1 MTIIVDP
8 DGLAA
13 AGAALAAWQTAAGP
27 TPGTVPAGADSVS
40 NSVAAH
46 LSAHSASLDALLNH
60 GQEVRA
66 AGGAATM
73 HTAASFA
80 MQDQANADLI
90 AGNTSMSGPAA
101 GPGASES
108 VSGPVLPGIPSF
120 SPPSILP
127 GETHSTLLHAGPGAQ
142 AIRDLAN
149 YLQSLAGTLNNIS
162 AEISQAGNAIDASW
176 SDGNQQAGANTTAH
190 ANWLSEIAGYAN
202 RLATASNAAADAFD
216 QALVSTPT
224 PQEFADAHS
233 QLNQAI
239 QANNA
244 SGGLMSGMVS
254 AAAARLAELQGQATD
269 AHAAHHTASSTAM
282 NSIGGPQQSSQ
293 QIANGGG
300 GGTNTGGYSGL
311 GGSGPVGAGG
321 VGPTGSGG
329 YSGLGG
335 LVGGAGAAGGAGGL
349 LGGLGGAG
357 GLQSMLPMLAMLP
370 MMGMTPLMALG
381 GLGRQNTPSNF
392 GAASAGL
399 SPGISPDPGLAG
411 GLGDTLPAA
420 DLGGGVG
427 AAGIEPS
434 GAVASAL
441 PMTSPHPPS
450 ASGVSGAF
458 GGATIPAEAAGTA
471 AASAAGGG
479 GSAYPPPMMGGQG
492 HGGTGAERDMRLFP
506 DRRVVSR
513 PVPNS
518 EAVFGELPRE
528 RRPRAKRAA
537 ATAEGTK
544 AKEGT
549 GER

>member
-1 MTIIVDP
+1 MTISVDP

-13 AGAALAAWQTAAGP
+13 AGTALAAWQTAAGP
-27 TPGTVPAGADSVS
+27 APATVPAGADSVS

-60 GQEVRA
+60 GQQVRT

-80 MQDQANADLI
+80 VQDQANADLI

-101 GPGASES
+101 GSAPSES
-108 VSGPVLPGIPSF
+108 VSGPALPGIPPF
-120 SPPSILP
+120 SPPSMAP
-127 GETHSTLLHAGPGAQ
+127 GETHSTLLHSGPGAQ
-142 AIRDLAN
+142 PTRDFAD
-149 YLQSLAGTLNNIS
+149 YWQSLASTLDNTS
-162 AEISQAGNAIDASW
+162 ADTSQTSAAIDANW
-176 SDGNQQAGANTTAH
+176 SDGNQQAGANTAAH
-190 ANWLSEIAGYAN
+190 ATWLSDIAGYA
-202 RLATASNAAADAFD
+202 RRVASAAYDAADNFE
-216 QALVSTPT
+216 QALASTPT
-224 PQEFADAHS
+224 PLEFADAHS
-233 QLNQAI
+233 QLNQSI

-244 SGGLMSGMVS
+244 SGGLLSGVVS
-254 AAAARLAELQGQATD
+254 AAAARLSGLQGQATD
-269 AHAAHHTASSTAM
+269 AHAAHHTASSAAM
-282 NSIGGPQQSSQ
+282 NSIGGPQQPTQ
-293 QIANGGG
+293 QIANGG

-311 GGSGPVGAGG
+311 GGPVRVSSGGYA
-321 VGPTGSGG
+321 GSGG
-329 YSGLGG
+329 SSGGLLGG
-335 LVGGAGAAGGAGGL
+335 LLGGTGSST
-349 LGGLGGAG
+349 GGLGGAG

-399 SPGISPDPGLAG
+399 PTGISPDPGLAG

-420 DLGGGVG
+420 NLGGGD
-427 AAGIEPS
+427 IEPA

-441 PMTSPHPPS
+441 PMTSPHLPS
-450 ASGVSGAF
+450 AGGVAGPFA
-458 GGATIPAEAAGTA
+458 GATIPAEAAGTA
-471 AASAAGGG
+471 AASTAGGG

-492 HGGTGAERDMRLFP
+492 AGGTGAERDMRLFP

-537 ATAEGTK
+537 ATAEGAKT
-544 AKEGT
+544 KEGT
-549 GER
+549 DER

>member
-13 AGAALAAWQTAAGP
+13 AGTALAAWQTAAGP
-27 TPGTVPAGADSVS
+27 PPGAVPAGADSVS

-60 GQEVRA
+60 GQQVRT

-90 AGNTSMSGPAA
+90 AGSTSMSGPAA
-101 GPGASES
+101 GSAPSES
-108 VSGPVLPGIPSF
+108 VSGPALPGIPQF
-120 SPPSILP
+120 APPSMAS
-127 GETHSTLLHAGPGAQ
+127 GETHSTLLHTGPGAQ
-142 AIRDLAN
+142 PIRDLAN
-149 YLQSLAGTLNNIS
+149 YLQSLASTLNTIS
-162 AEISQAGNAIDASW
+162 ADITQAGNAIDASW
-176 SDGNQQAGANTTAH
+176 SDGSQQAGSNTVGH
-190 ANWLSEIAGYAN
+190 ANWLSDIAGYAN
-202 RLATASNAAADAFD
+202 RLVTASNAAADAFE
-216 QALVSTPT
+216 QALASTPT

-233 QLNQAI
+233 QLNQAV

-254 AAAARLAELQGQATD
+254 ASAARLAELQGQATD

-282 NSIGGPQQSSQ
+282 NSVGGPQQPTQ

-300 GGTNTGGYSGL
+300 GGNTGGYSGL
-311 GGSGPVGAGG
+311 GGPGPVSSGG
-321 VGPTGSGG
+321 LGSVGSGG

-335 LVGGAGAAGGAGGL
+335 AAGAAGAAGGAGGL

-381 GLGRQNTPSNF
+381 GLGRQNTPSNL
-392 GAASAGL
+392 GAAAGL
-399 SPGISPDPGLAG
+399 SPGMSPDPGLAG
-411 GLGDTLPAA
+411 GLGGTLPAA

-427 AAGIEPS
+427 GAMEP
-434 GAVASAL
+434 GGGVVASAL
-441 PMTSPHPPS
+441 PMTSPHSPS
-450 ASGVSGAF
+450 AGGISGAF

-492 HGGTGAERDMRLFP
+492 AGGTGAERDMRLFP

-537 ATAEGTK
+537 AAEGAKTK
-544 AKEGT
+544 EDT

>member
-13 AGAALAAWQTAAGP
+13 AGTALAAWQTAAGP
-27 TPGTVPAGADSVS
+27 APGTMPAGADSVS

-60 GQEVRA
+60 GQQVRT

-73 HTAASFA
+73 HTAASFLA
-80 MQDQANADLI
+80 QDQANADLI

-101 GPGASES
+101 GSAPSES
-108 VSGPVLPGIPSF
+108 VSGPALPGIPLF
-120 SPPSILP
+120 SPPSMAP
-127 GETHSTLLHAGPGAQ
+127 GETHSTLLHTGPGAQ
-142 AIRDLAN
+142 PTRDLAD
-149 YLQSLAGTLNNIS
+149 YWQSLASTLDNTS
-162 AEISQAGNAIDASW
+162 ADTSQTSAAIDANW
-176 SDGNQQAGANTTAH
+176 SDGNQQAGANTAAH
-190 ANWLSEIAGYAN
+190 ASWLSDIAGYA
-202 RLATASNAAADAFD
+202 RRVASAAYDAADHFE
-216 QALVSTPT
+216 QALASTPT
-224 PQEFADAHS
+224 PLEFADAHS
-233 QLNQAI
+233 QLNQAV

-244 SGGLMSGMVS
+244 SGGLMSGVVS
-254 AAAARLAELQGQATD
+254 AAAARLSGLQGQATD

-282 NSIGGPQQSSQ
+282 NSIGGPQQPTQ
-293 QIANGGG
+293 QIANG

-311 GGSGPVGAGG
+311 GGPGPVSPSGP
-321 VGPTGSGG
+321 GPVGSGG

-335 LVGGAGAAGGAGGL
+335 LLGGAGGGASGAGGL

-399 SPGISPDPGLAG
+399 PTGISPDPGLAG

-420 DLGGGVG
+420 NLGGGD
-427 AAGIEPS
+427 IEPG

-441 PMTSPHPPS
+441 PMTSPHLPS
-450 ASGVSGAF
+450 AGGVAGPFA
-458 GGATIPAEAAGTA
+458 GATLPAEAVGTA
-471 AASAAGGG
+471 AASTAGGG
-479 GSAYPPPMMGGQG
+479 GAGYPPPMMGGQG
-492 HGGTGAERDMRLFP
+492 AGGTGAERDMRLFP
-506 DRRVVSR
+506 DRRMVSR

-544 AKEGT
+544 TKEGT

>member
-13 AGAALAAWQTAAGP
+13 AGTALAAWQTAAGP
-27 TPGTVPAGADSVS
+27 APGTMPAGADSVS

-60 GQEVRA
+60 GQQVRT

-80 MQDQANADLI
+80 VQDQANADLI

-101 GPGASES
+101 GSAPSES
-108 VSGPVLPGIPSF
+108 VSGPALPGIPLF
-120 SPPSILP
+120 SPPSMAP
-127 GETHSTLLHAGPGAQ
+127 GETHSTLLHTGPGAQ
-142 AIRDLAN
+142 PTRDLAD
-149 YLQSLAGTLNNIS
+149 YWQSLASTLDNTS
-162 AEISQAGNAIDASW
+162 ADTSQTSAAIDANW
-176 SDGNQQAGANTTAH
+176 SDGNQQAGANTAAH
-190 ANWLSEIAGYAN
+190 ASWLSEIAGYA
-202 RLATASNAAADAFD
+202 RRVASAAYDAADHFE
-216 QALVSTPT
+216 QALASTPT
-224 PQEFADAHS
+224 PLEFANAHS

-244 SGGLMSGMVS
+244 SGGLMSGVVS
-254 AAAARLAELQGQATD
+254 AAAARLSGLQGQATD
-269 AHAAHHTASSTAM
+269 AHAAHHSASSAAM
-282 NSIGGPQQSSQ
+282 NSIGGPQQPTQ
-293 QIANGGG
+293 QIANGG

-311 GGSGPVGAGG
+311 GGPVR
-321 VGPTGSGG
+321 VGSGG
-329 YSGLGG
+329 YAGSGGSS
-335 LVGGAGAAGGAGGL
+335 GGL
-349 LGGLGGAG
+349 LGGLLGGAGSGAASGAGGLLGGAG

-392 GAASAGL
+392 GAAAGL
-399 SPGISPDPGLAG
+399 PPGISPADPGLTG

-420 DLGGGVG
+420 NLGGGD
-427 AAGIEPS
+427 IEPG

-450 ASGVSGAF
+450 ASGISGPF
-458 GGATIPAEAAGTA
+458 GGGTIPAEAAGTA

-479 GSAYPPPMMGGQG
+479 GAGYPPPMMGGQG
-492 HGGTGAERDMRLFP
+492 AGGTGAERDMRLFP
-506 DRRVVSR
+506 DRRMVSR

-544 AKEGT
+544 TKEGT